1 MGAEL
6 QAGVLDAPIG
16 MEDEGVG
23 VGPFGFESEL
33 QGGGAEGGFE
43 GVEEIPGGDF
53 AGAKVEGGN

>member
-1 MGAEL
+1 M
-6 QAGVLDAPIG
+6 DAPIG
-16 MEDEGVG
+16 MEDQGVG